1 MSESAQGS
9 SACCR
14 AKVCSMAHAQP
25 KMVELVLQQDS
36 SSSQTTIAAVSIG
49 DSQTVGNLRDVRT
62 SFHFAKATGHY
73 GKVEVFHRLAG
84 CRLDPVLDHVPEA
97 KVLLREASSS
107 QETAREGDPG
117 PGQPAEASDLGA
129 KCSASEY
136 IKMPRRTIFRSM
148 ALVGELAPRREGQ
161 ERSVAEMLEYFIAY
175 CGALNMQGNPIW
187 WAMNHTWHHR
197 FSDTP
202 WDPHTPRE
210 GLWTAHAGWF
220 FEKERVLEK
229 MPKAIVASH
238 NHVEPGEEDEAYLP
252 WFYKES
258 PQFYDWLRQTYYIHQ
273 VSQVALLYL
282 LGGWSF
288 VVWGFVIRLLL
299 GIHGVSAVNSFAH
312 VWGEQP
318 FNTGDDSKNNVWVA
332 MVSSGEGWHNNHHAF
347 PRSARHGLFPGQF
360 DLTYN
365 LILLLEKLGVVWDV
379 QLPSDAQIAAKLRSA
394 SEAKEAKDAKG
405 SSPDMSN
412 AIEKL
417 WPLHEHDLEARLA
430 CAVEELLKKRP
441 PPEAAC
447 EFLAAALCAG

>member
-1 MSESAQGS
+1 
-9 SACCR
+9 
-14 AKVCSMAHAQP
+14 
-25 KMVELVLQQDS
+25 MVELVLQQDI
-36 SSSQTTIAAVSIG
+36 SSSQTTVAAVSIG
-49 DSQTVGNLRDVRT
+49 DSQTVGNLRDST

-73 GKVEVFHRLAG
+73 GKVEVFHRLGG
-84 CRLDPVLDHVPEA
+84 CRLDPVLANVPEA
-97 KVLLREASSS
+97 KVLLREANSS
-107 QETAREGDPG
+107 QEASREGDPA
-117 PGQPAEASDLGA
+117 PEQPASDLGPSTFSLPA
-129 KCSASEY
+129 LLCCLGLFVSLQTLGISLSY
-136 IKMPRRTIFRSM
+136 HRHLTHRSF
-148 ALVGELAPRREGQ
+148 Q
-161 ERSVAEMLEYFIAY
+161 CHKYFEYFIAY

-258 PQFYDWLRQTYYIHQ
+258 PEFYDWLRQTYYIHQ

-318 FNTGDDSKNNVWVA
+318 FKTGDDSKNNVWVA

-365 LILLLEKLGVVWDV
+365 LILVLEKLGVVWDV
-379 QLPSDAQIAAKLRSA
+379 QLPSDARIATKLLSA
-394 SEAKEAKDAKG
+394 SEAKEAKASEAKMDARRCTSAG
-405 SSPDMSN
+405 TSCF
-412 AIEKL
+412 
-417 WPLHEHDLEARLA
+417 WWHDLEVRLA
-430 CAVEELLKKRP
+430 GAVEELLKKRP

>member
-1 MSESAQGS
+1 
-9 SACCR
+9 
-14 AKVCSMAHAQP
+14 
-25 KMVELVLQQDS
+25 MVELVLQQDI

-49 DSQTVGNLRDVRT
+49 DSQTVGNLRDST

-73 GKVEVFHRLAG
+73 GKVEVFHRLGG
-84 CRLDPVLDHVPEA
+84 CRLDPVLAHVPEA

-107 QETAREGDPG
+107 REPAREGDPG
-117 PGQPAEASDLGA
+117 PGQQVEASDLGA

-136 IKMPRRTIFRSM
+136 IKMPWTAISGLGSSAAWGVESALLRRSLRRC
-148 ALVGELAPRREGQ
+148 LGREGR
-161 ERSVAEMLEYFIAY
+161 ERSVAEMLGYFIAY

-318 FNTGDDSKNNVWVA
+318 FKTGDDSKNNVWVA

-365 LILLLEKLGVVWDV
+365 LILVLEKLGVVWDV

-394 SEAKEAKDAKG
+394 SEAKDAKASEAKMDVPVT
-405 SSPDMSN
+405 S
-412 AIEKL
+412 
-417 WPLHEHDLEARLA
+417 EA
-430 CAVEELLKKRP
+430 
-441 PPEAAC
+441 
-447 EFLAAALCAG
+447 

>member
-1 MSESAQGS
+1 MPAS
-9 SACCR
+9 SGPSLAGLTR
-14 AKVCSMAHAQP
+14 LSLAS
-25 KMVELVLQQDS
+25 
-36 SSSQTTIAAVSIG
+36 IAAAAAKSLSIRRATSSKG
-49 DSQTVGNLRDVRT
+49 PPAWAAEDFRYVYPFSDGVEAFSFKPATKRYTIDFLRSSYFLILHIIAFACGPSTFSLPALLCCLGLFVFFQTLGISLSYHRHLTHR
-62 SFHFAKATGHY
+62 SFQCHKYF
-73 GKVEVFHRLAG
+73 
-84 CRLDPVLDHVPEA
+84 
-97 KVLLREASSS
+97 
-107 QETAREGDPG
+107 
-117 PGQPAEASDLGA
+117 
-129 KCSASEY
+129 
-136 IKMPRRTIFRSM
+136 
-148 ALVGELAPRREGQ
+148 
-161 ERSVAEMLEYFIAY
+161 EYFIAY

-394 SEAKEAKDAKG
+394 SEAKEAKDAKVPVT
-405 SSPDMSN
+405 S
-412 AIEKL
+412 
-417 WPLHEHDLEARLA
+417 EA
-430 CAVEELLKKRP
+430 
-441 PPEAAC
+441 
-447 EFLAAALCAG
+447 

>member
-1 MSESAQGS
+1 LG
-9 SACCR
+9 R
-14 AKVCSMAHAQP
+14 R
-25 KMVELVLQQDS
+25 
-36 SSSQTTIAAVSIG
+36 IG
-49 DSQTVGNLRDVRT
+49 
-62 SFHFAKATGHY
+62 
-73 GKVEVFHRLAG
+73 
-84 CRLDPVLDHVPEA
+84 
-97 KVLLREASSS
+97 ASSTEP
-107 QETAREGDPG
+107 QT
-117 PGQPAEASDLGA
+117 L
-129 KCSASEY
+129 
-136 IKMPRRTIFRSM
+136 PRGTIFGAM
-148 ALVGELAPRREGQ
+148 ALFGELAPSLATWTTPTPACASQPARARGPKALGG
-161 ERSVAEMLEYFIAY
+161 RDARAPAFSHPAFFAGPSLASLTSLTRLSLSLASVAAAKSLSSRRATSSKGPPAWAAEDFRYVYPFSGGVEAFSFKPATKRYTIDFLRSSYFLILHVIAFACGPSTFSLPALLCCLGLFVSLQTLGISLSYHRHLTHRSFQCHKYFEYFIAY

-258 PQFYDWLRQTYYIHQ
+258 PEFYDWLRQTYYIHQ

-318 FNTGDDSKNNVWVA
+318 FKTGDDSKNNVWVA

-365 LILLLEKLGVVWDV
+365 LILVLEKLGVVWDV
-379 QLPSDAQIAAKLRSA
+379 QLPSDAQIATKLLSA
-394 SEAKEAKDAKG
+394 SEAKEAKASEAKMDVPVA
-405 SSPDMSN
+405 S
-412 AIEKL
+412 
-417 WPLHEHDLEARLA
+417 EA
-430 CAVEELLKKRP
+430 
-441 PPEAAC
+441 
-447 EFLAAALCAG
+447 